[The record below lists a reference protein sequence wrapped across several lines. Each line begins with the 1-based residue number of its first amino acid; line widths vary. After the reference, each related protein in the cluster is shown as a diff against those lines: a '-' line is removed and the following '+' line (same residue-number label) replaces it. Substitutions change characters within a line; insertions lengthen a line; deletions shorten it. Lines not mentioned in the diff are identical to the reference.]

1 MFAHHGIASGEVSR
15 PRDPGEEGNAENAA
29 TEFEWVIDPIDG
41 TVNYFYGI
49 PHFCIS
55 IALREKGEIIVGVI
69 YDPMRYELWHAELG
83 QRLI

>member
-15 PRDPGEEGNAENAA
+15 PRDPGEEGNAENAS

-55 IALREKGEIIVGVI
+55 IALREKAEIRCEMSYGM
-69 YDPMRYELWHAELG
+69 PNSAE
-83 QRLI
+83 RLI